1 MKIRRILIKS
11 LLLLLGTIGY
21 LLVITEALKIIK
33 EVFKNNIVNFVYQY
47 YVAYFWVLVM
57 ISLFY
62 AVKRAIKECKTI
74 FQVESH
80 DTKIELSTKDIFK
93 LKGAIVVPI
102 NNQFKVDPKG
112 KVLKADSVLAQTIKK
127 FYNSNPKSLQDEL
140 NKELEKPIYNALKN
154 GHCYNVGT
162 VVKINISNR
171 ELCFF
176 ANSTLNEHSTVEPIS
191 PELMKQSLYGLWN
204 FLSMAGDRDDY
215 VVPLFGT
222 GYGKVTS
229 RSTTYKQILV
239 SYLNSIGSH
248 VFTKKL
254 TICIHPT
261 DLKKYD
267 IKIDELLQFTNYTA
281 KYYHNIKE
289 IA

>member
-1 MKIRRILIKS
+1 MKIRRTIIKS
-11 LLLLLGTIGY
+11 LALLFGIIGY
-21 LLVITEALKIIK
+21 LLIITEALKIIK
-33 EVFKNNIVNFVYQY
+33 EVFKHNIVNFVYQY
-47 YVAYFWVLVM
+47 YVTYFWVLVM
-57 ISLFY
+57 ISLIY

-74 FQVESH
+74 FQVESL

-93 LKGAIVVPI
+93 LKGAIVIPI

-112 KVLKADSVLAQTIKK
+112 RILQADSVLAQTIKK
-127 FYNSNPKSLQDEL
+127 YFNSSPERLQEEL
-140 NKELEKPIYNALKN
+140 DKELSKSIYDVFRNGEIYNI
-154 GHCYNVGT
+154 GT
-162 VVKINISNR
+162 VVKSNTSNR
-171 ELCFF
+171 RLYFF
-176 ANSTLNEHSTVEPIS
+176 ANTTLNEHSTVEPVS
-191 PELMKQSLYGLWN
+191 QELMKQSLYYLWN
-204 FLSMAGDRDDY
+204 FLSTAGDRDDY

-222 GYGKVTS
+222 GYGRVTS

-261 DLKKYD
+261 DLKKFD
-267 IKIDELLQFTNYTA
+267 INIGELLQFTNYTT